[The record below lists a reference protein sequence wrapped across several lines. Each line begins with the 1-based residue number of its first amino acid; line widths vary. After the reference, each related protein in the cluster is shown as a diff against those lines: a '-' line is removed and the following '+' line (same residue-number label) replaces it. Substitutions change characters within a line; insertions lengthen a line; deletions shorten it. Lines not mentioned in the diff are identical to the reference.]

1 MLSAH
6 VWFGELAEVRVEV
19 EPEPLSSPRK
29 RHSTDEDDEE
39 QQVGECGGE
48 IDHLQ
53 KGKKRFLAVSQATGC
68 LKIPFFFLSM

>member
-1 MLSAH
+1 MSSTH
-6 VWFGELAEVRVEV
+6 SWFGELAEVRDEV
-19 EPEPLSSPRK
+19 EPEPLSSPRE

-53 KGKKRFLAVSQATGC
+53 RGEKRSLAVSQATDC
-68 LKIPFFFLSM
+68 LKITF

>member
-1 MLSAH
+1 MSSTH
-6 VWFGELAEVRVEV
+6 SWFDELAEVRDEV
-19 EPEPLSSPRK
+19 EPEPLSSPRE

-53 KGKKRFLAVSQATGC
+53 RGEKKVSCC
-68 LKIPFFFLSM
+68 LPGNRLSKNNFLSM